1 MYVDVSNIRQ
11 GGKTYTRYLL
21 RESYREDGKVK
32 HRTIANLSG
41 CSAAE
46 IEAIR
51 LALRHKDNLSA
62 LGTNPSEIVIKQGL
76 SYGAVQVVYEVAR
89 SLGIAA
95 ALGTTRDGLL
105 ALWQVVARVID
116 QGSRLSAVR
125 LARAHAA
132 TEILGVGD
140 FDEDDLYA
148 NLDWLAEQQA
158 DIERVLFER
167 QGPSQGLFLYDVT
180 STYLEGKH
188 NAFGAFGY
196 NRDGKRGKL
205 QIVVGLLC
213 DGAGH
218 PLAIEVF
225 PGNTQDTRTFASQ
238 VDKVAERFGGGEIT
252 FVGDRGMIKGPQIK
266 ALQEEGFRF
275 ITAITKPQIEAL
287 LTQGVLQMS
296 LFDAPLAEVTTT
308 EGQRYILRRNPER
321 AKEIASSRE
330 SKYRALNTAVIAA
343 NEYLANHPRG
353 NPGTQLKNLRSRA
366 AKLRVSGWTTFNLEG
381 RTITIG
387 KDPEALAEV
396 SKLDGCYVL
405 KTDLSQTAAS
415 KDIVHDRYK
424 DLALVEWAFRESK
437 TVHLEIRPVNVRL
450 ETRTRGHAFVVMLA
464 YSIIRALATLWRD
477 LDLTVQEGLDQL
489 STLCLNEILL
499 PDRPVSYQLPTPRAG
514 VQQLLDAAQ
523 VRLPVKIV
531 PKTSRVATKAKLP
544 NRRKWGRTK
553 S

>member
-1 MYVDVSNIRQ
+1 MYVDVSHIRQ
-11 GGKTYTRYLL
+11 GAKTYSRYLL

-51 LALRHKDNLSA
+51 LALRHKNNLTA
-62 LGTNPSEIVIKQGL
+62 LGIKQSQIAIKQGL
-76 SYGAVQVVYEVAR
+76 SFGAVHVVHEVAR

-95 ALGTTRDGLL
+95 ALGTTREAQL
-105 ALWQVVARVID
+105 ALWQVIARVID

-125 LARAHAA
+125 LARVHAA
-132 TEILGVGD
+132 GEVVGLGG

-148 NLDWLAEQQA
+148 NLDWLANQQP
-158 DIERVLFER
+158 DIEKALFEK
-167 QGPSQGLFLYDVT
+167 QGSSQGLFLYDVT

-213 DGAGH
+213 NAAGQ
-218 PLAIEVF
+218 PLAIELF
-225 PGNTQDTRTFASQ
+225 PGNTQDTKTFASQ
-238 VDKVAERFGGGEIT
+238 INKVAERFGGGEIT

-266 ALQEEGFRF
+266 ALHEEGFHF
-275 ITAITKPQIEAL
+275 ITAITKPQIETL

-296 LFDAPLAEVTTT
+296 LFDAPLAEVTTM

-321 AKEIASSRE
+321 AKEIAASRE
-330 SKYRALNTAVIAA
+330 SKYAALSAATVAA
-343 NEYLANHPRG
+343 NEYLASHPRA
-353 NPGTQLKNLRSRA
+353 NPDTQLKNLRSRA
-366 AKLRVSGWTTFNLEG
+366 AKLRIGGWTTFTLEG
-381 RTITIG
+381 RTITIA

-405 KTDLSQTAAS
+405 KTDLAPTATP
-415 KDIVHDRYK
+415 KDVVHDRYK
-424 DLALVEWAFRESK
+424 DLTLVEWAFRESK
-437 TVHLEIRPVNVRL
+437 TMHLEMRPVHVRL

-464 YSIIRALATLWRD
+464 YSIIRALAALWRD

-489 STLCLNEILL
+489 ATLCLNEILL
-499 PDRPVSYQLPTPRAG
+499 PDGSVSYQLPTPRDG
-514 VQQLLDAAQ
+514 VQQLLDADQ
-523 VRLPVKIV
+523 VRLPSKIA
-531 PKTSRVATKAKLP
+531 PKASRVATKTKLP
-544 NRRKWGRTK
+544 ARRK
-553 S
+553 